1 MNRVMR
7 GKSRAPRAIS
17 IFLILQSVSIIGF
30 FSTHRFPQF
39 VQVVGKDL
47 HSSITQT
54 TDAGAVI
61 IAVALALIA
70 RGVFSRRKRAWQ
82 FATILQSLLLLMGI
96 FHTGSRLLFHQGTI
110 HVQFGNVGITH
121 LIFEIALLAA
131 LIAKR
136 EDFNTIA
143 NPHTRKSDLLYFLK
157 VTGLSYFVA
166 VLIIYLERT
175 RFTHHLSVLEVF
187 VTALKGLIG
196 VSGPVAFLRAQN
208 QERTENL
215 LLALGLLVAVTTIFR
230 ALRPIERIA
239 QLSLQDKS
247 AMSELIARYP
257 SEDSLAYFS
266 LRDDK
271 DVIWAKN
278 RKAAI
283 AYSVINGTM
292 LASGDPLG
300 DPECWPAAIEEF
312 ILEADRHAWVPAVYG
327 CTEKAGEIWRRE
339 TECDAL
345 EIGDEAIVLVQDFD
359 ISTPRLKSVRQMVN
373 KARKEGY
380 ETHTKRISDLTSD
393 ERNALS
399 RYAQEWRRG
408 GDERGFS
415 MALGRF
421 CDRQD
426 PEAVISWA
434 TVGGRYIALLQFVP
448 WGSNGL
454 SLDLMRRASDSAPGI
469 NEFLIFSTIEYSR
482 TQAISRISLNFAT
495 FRSIFEKGE
504 RLGAGP
510 ITRFNHKILILL
522 SRFVQ
527 MESLY
532 RFNAKFQPVWEPR
545 YILFPS
551 IGHLGRVAFAILRV
565 ESLLPHKG
573 RKLRRASAE

>member
-110 HVQFGNVGITH
+110 HVKFGNVGITH

>member
-1 MNRVMR
+1 MR

-215 LLALGLLVAVTTIFR
+215 LLALGLLVAVTTSFR

-448 WGSNGL
+448 WGSDGL

>member
-1 MNRVMR
+1 MR